1 MHVKRVNGFF
11 AHLRLF
17 LKTNTITSYSLLS
30 HVSQLFKQMWIH
42 ITSCGHTLTG
52 DIISALLVTS
62 YCWVQSYGSL
72 GVHVLVCVCLLN
84 ICVFGDSW
92 SRFVCVFAC
101 MNAADRHEYPVS
113 HPCWLSSPAPA
124 TCTRLFNCTSQCTAT
139 IFTIAVS
146 LQVHACQERRDAI
159 VWHMVTNTSGFVTK
173 VQIQIQIQI
182 HCKTLFFK
190 RFFFLAVL
198 SWNIIV
204 FIFLYFQFYFNF
216 T

>member
-11 AHLRLF
+11 AHLGLF
-17 LKTNTITSYSLLS
+17 LKTNTITTYSLLS

-42 ITSCGHTLTG
+42 ITPCGHTLTG

-62 YCWVQSYGSL
+62 YCWVQSYGFL

-113 HPCWLSSPAPA
+113 HPCWLSSPA
-124 TCTRLFNCTSQCTAT
+124 TCIRLFNCTSQCTAT

-146 LQVHACQERRDAI
+146 LQVHAFQERRDAI
-159 VWHMVTNTSGFVTK
+159 VWHMVTNVDSL
-173 VQIQIQIQI
+173 QR
-182 HCKTLFFK
+182 FK
-190 RFFFLAVL
+190 HRYRFKYTVKHYFSKYIYIFLAVIL
-198 SWNIIV
+198 KHYYS
-204 FIFLYFQFYFNF
+204 FYFLYFQFYF